1 MKTAILMLFIHHD
14 GTDVLIFLQ
23 ILRKAE
29 RVMNVGH
36 EENDVSGR
44 ENNSLKPSNI
54 YASGCE

>member
-1 MKTAILMLFIHHD
+1 
-14 GTDVLIFLQ
+14 
-23 ILRKAE
+23 
-29 RVMNVGH
+29 MNVGH